1 MSFMHRAWL
10 YVARKKL
17 KSLIVLAILLVM
29 ATIMLSGFAIKH
41 STDHAAKELDKT
53 LMTGATLGNN
63 QRTNPGTNRGSGTVS
78 SKDINAVKHL
88 PGVTNYVARQQVLS
102 DFPDTK
108 LVSLP
113 DGTSGYDTSKAAQ
126 FGNAADVLGVNTSEL
141 ENKFR
146 AGSIKLTS
154 GRHIKPNDTHKIL
167 VHEKWAQKNGR
178 KLGDTF
184 TLKANPHDIDNRH
197 NSTEETTV
205 QIVGMF
211 SGTNPR
217 QATYQVELFE
227 NLFFTDIATTRT
239 LSKDTEQTEIYQD
252 ATFFTKGSTQ
262 LDELLKQ
269 AEKLPVNWR
278 MYQLTKNSQELA
290 GVTGA
295 VKGVYSLIDGMLIA
309 TGFFSIVIISLVL
322 FLWMNERKREAGV
335 LLATGVSK
343 SNIVLQYI
351 AEIVMI
357 AVIAFGASFFT
368 AGLVAQHV
376 GDHIVNQAAHNAKQA
391 GEAQLKGASLG
402 ANADSVISSRT
413 LEKVSVQVVP
423 SDLVAVWSVG
433 LIIIIAAVL
442 LASRPVTQSTP
453 KELLTEVE

>member
-1 MSFMHRAWL
+1 
-10 YVARKKL
+10 
-17 KSLIVLAILLVM
+17 
-29 ATIMLSGFAIKH
+29 
-41 STDHAAKELDKT
+41 
-53 LMTGATLGNN
+53 
-63 QRTNPGTNRGSGTVS
+63 
-78 SKDINAVKHL
+78 
-88 PGVTNYVARQQVLS
+88 
-102 DFPDTK
+102 
-108 LVSLP
+108 
-113 DGTSGYDTSKAAQ
+113 
-126 FGNAADVLGVNTSEL
+126 
-141 ENKFR
+141 
-146 AGSIKLTS
+146 
-154 GRHIKPNDTHKIL
+154 
-167 VHEKWAQKNGR
+167 
-178 KLGDTF
+178 
-184 TLKANPHDIDNRH
+184 
-197 NSTEETTV
+197 
-205 QIVGMF
+205 MF

-227 NLFFTDIATTRT
+227 NLFFTDITTTRT

-252 ATFFTKGSTQ
+252 ATFFTKGAAQ

-269 AEKLPVNWR
+269 AEKLPINWR

-295 VKGVYSLIDGMLIA
+295 VKGVYSLIDGMLVA
-309 TGFFSIVIISLVL
+309 TGFFSVVIISLVL

-335 LLATGVSK
+335 LLTTGVSK

-413 LEKVSVQVVP
+413 LEKVSVQVAP

-433 LIIIIAAVL
+433 LIIIIASVL
-442 LASRPVTQSTP
+442 LASRPVIQSTP